1 MGEGP
6 VVLVRFGAAL
16 LAIAGTVLVLS
27 IAFVGIGI
35 SARRAFGLRGVSLDD
50 CLLSFWLGYSLTL
63 LFLICWNFASPV
75 GLAALLT
82 VLAAGAAWRDPRTVR
97 TGGGSRRPLV
107 ETAHMG
113 VARARGRQS
122 LGGDSRRA
130 GVCQL
135 GWRALSRP
143 GRQMGEQPMPSF
155 PASRTS
161 TVLWRS
167 TTAAFCTT
175 PWSIPVVGR
184 TRYHVANAVLLHGG
198 VMQALINGL
207 QWCRGR
213 LPANHRLFSFL
224 MLPLA
229 LHVAREAAS
238 YSTDLPVALV
248 LSAAVALLY
257 RMLDEADRPA
267 RTEDSYAVFAL
278 ATLLAAAVSI
288 KLTAAVFATVSLLIG
303 VIVLLRKEP
312 RTAARLGRS
321 LTWTALIVIVFGGAW
336 VARGVVMSGY
346 PFFPIAIAG
355 FPVDWRAPVE
365 HANVE
370 AAYIQFTSMNSRW
383 ISSTVGAADPV
394 ERRQCRVRPWRDR
407 RICGCLRLAFDTA
420 PQPGRCG
427 RQDLLACGADRYRHP
442 RLAGHGAVASL
453 QPAAILVV
461 GRLVRHRMFAGHLAG
476 CRRSRRQFGYAAL
489 TAIACRRS
497 TSIRSRSRY
506 GKDAIRCRSSR
517 GTISVGRASLRA
529 GAAWRDGRRRA
540 VHARSA
546 DTLNVPAR
554 LTGQRA
560 MPNACW
566 GAPLPCTPNP
576 APNLEVRVPADLRY
590 GFRVNGAWEMQDW
603 PSTGDRSFCRS
614 GAAGI
619 RRPRRR
625 PDESIDVFDRLHD
638 PRRRLV
644 RPAPAGS
651 PRR

>member
-1 MGEGP
+1 MAEGP

-50 CLLSFWLGYSLTL
+50 CLLSFWVGYSLTL
-63 LFLICWNFASPV
+63 LLLICWNFAFPV

-82 VLAAGAAWRDPRTVR
+82 VLAAGGLGVIHAWSELVAAVEGRPWKPRTWEWLVLAA
-97 TGGGSRRPLV
+97 GSLWVVIHAVPAFASWDGVLYHVQAVKWASAFAVVPGIANLHGPLAFNNSSFLYDAMV
-107 ETAHMG
+107 DSGWWEG
-113 VARARGRQS
+113 RG
-122 LGGDSRRA
+122 
-130 GVCQL
+130 
-135 GWRALSRP
+135 
-143 GRQMGEQPMPSF
+143 
-155 PASRTS
+155 
-161 TVLWRS
+161 
-167 TTAAFCTT
+167 
-175 PWSIPVVGR
+175 
-184 TRYHVANAVLLHGG
+184 YHVANAVLLHGA

-229 LHVAREAAS
+229 LHMARDAAS
-238 YSTDLPVALV
+238 YSTDLPMALV
-248 LSAAVALLY
+248 LGAAVALLY
-257 RMLDEADRPA
+257 SMLDEADQPS

-312 RTAARLGRS
+312 RAVARLGRS
-321 LTWTALIVIVFGGAW
+321 LTWTALILIVFGGAW

-370 AAYIQFTSMNSRW
+370 AAYIQFTEREFTWRM
-383 ISSTVGAADPV
+383 IGSSWVRLILLRDVNAALVPGAIAVSAGVLVWRSKRHRSWGAAVDKTF
-394 ERRQCRVRPWRDR
+394 W
-407 RICGCLRLAFDTA
+407 LAA
-420 PQPGRCG
+420 PI
-427 RQDLLACGADRYRHP
+427 AI
-442 RLAGHGAVASL
+442 
-453 QPAAILVV
+453 AILVWLVTAPSHRYSPPLFWSLAALCVTGCVRATWPDFV
-461 GRLVRHRMFAGHLAG
+461 GR
-476 CRRSRRQFGYAAL
+476 RRQFGYAAL
-489 TAIACRRS
+489 TAIALS
-497 TSIRSRSRY
+497 PLYI
-506 GKDAIRCRSSR
+506 DPIVLAIRQGRNPLPMLAR
-517 GTISVGRASLRA
+517 HNLGGPGMAWGLPPLGGTV
-529 GAAWRDGRRRA
+529 D
-540 VHARSA
+540 VTPFTTRSA

-590 GFRVNGAWEMQDW
+590 GFRVNGAWEMQNW
-603 PSTGDRSFCRS
+603 PYYWQSFFL
-614 GAAGI
+614 
-619 RRPRRR
+619 PEWRRR
-625 PDESIDVFDRLHD
+625 HGQTTAEAR
-638 PRRRLV
+638 
-644 RPAPAGS
+644 
-651 PRR
+651 